1 MPESIG
7 LIGLGLMGAAFT
19 KRLLDLGHRVVA
31 FDIDAAKVAAAQ
43 SLGASSAASAK
54 DVASQCQTILVCVI
68 STAAVRD
75 VALGERGIVHGAT
88 DGTVVVDFSTTVVA
102 DTVDIAQQLKAAS
115 GAGWVDAPV
124 SGGPPAAAT
133 GSLAIMAG
141 GTDEDI
147 VRVTSLLNSM
157 ASTFTH
163 MGGVGAGQTTKMVNQ
178 ILVLNNYVV
187 LAEACA
193 LAKAG
198 GIDVEKIPEALGS
211 GYAGSNL
218 MKAMFPR
225 MVAKDFAPA
234 GYARQVLK
242 DLDMVQ
248 DLARQLGVPTPMS
261 SEAASLFRV
270 LVSKGHAELDGIAIY
285 KLLAPDETV

>member
-19 KRLLDLGHRVVA
+19 ERLLELGHSVVA

-124 SGGPPAAAT
+124 SGGPPAAAA

-163 MGGVGAGQTTKMVNQ
+163 MGDVGAGQTTKMVNRYWSQ
-178 ILVLNNYVV
+178 QLCGVGRSQ
-187 LAEACA
+187 A

-198 GIDVEKIPEALGS
+198 IDVE
-211 GYAGSNL
+211 N
-218 MKAMFPR
+218 
-225 MVAKDFAPA
+225 
-234 GYARQVLK
+234 
-242 DLDMVQ
+242 
-248 DLARQLGVPTPMS
+248 PMS
-261 SEAASLFRV
+261 RLRVRRKQFDEGIVSSHGRQGFCAGGLCTPSLEGLGYGARLGQAIGCTHADEFRGCIS
-270 LVSKGHAELDGIAIY
+270 LPGARIPRPRGTRRDSYLHTARTG
-285 KLLAPDETV
+285 